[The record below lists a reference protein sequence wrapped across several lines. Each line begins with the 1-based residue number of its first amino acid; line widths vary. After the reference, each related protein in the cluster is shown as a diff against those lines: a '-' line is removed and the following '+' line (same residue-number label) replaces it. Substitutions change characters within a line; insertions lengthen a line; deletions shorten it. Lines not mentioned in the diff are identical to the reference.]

1 NMNQSKFEY
10 LIKENDKELPVKELL
25 KRNFGF
31 SSRLMTKLKVHECV
45 QLNGSPIKMYMK
57 GNPGDRITVSLP
69 KEKSDFEPE
78 NIPISVV
85 YEDEDLLIINKQPGY
100 VVHPTKGHPCH
111 TMANGI
117 MNYML
122 ENNKHFKIRFINRL
136 DMDTSGLLAVAKN
149 SHCQDDMS
157 KQMSENG
164 VTKKY
169 VAIVKGIIA
178 EEDGTVDLPIDKEQE
193 DHVKRAVVEDGY
205 PSVTHYKV
213 LERFEKGYTLV
224 ELVLETGR
232 THQIRVHMSHIGHPI
247 VGDVL
252 YGEAS
257 VWLIERQA
265 LHARY
270 LAFRH
275 PVSNQ
280 FLELEAPLPDDMLML
295 IERIKGEKKI

>member
-1 NMNQSKFEY
+1 MNQSKFEHI
-10 LIKENDKELPVKELL
+10 IKENEQELPVKELL

-31 SSRLMTKLKVHECV
+31 SSRLMTKLKVNNLV
-45 QLNGSPIKMYMK
+45 YLNGATVKMYQK
-57 GNPGDRITVSLP
+57 GNPGDSITVFLP
-69 KEKSDFEPE
+69 KEKSEFEPE

-85 YEDEDLLIINKQPGY
+85 YEDDDLLIINKQPGY

-122 ENNKHFKIRFINRL
+122 SQQKHYKIRFVNRL
-136 DMDTSGLLAVAKN
+136 DMDTSGLLAIAKN

-157 KQMSENG
+157 RQMNENG
-164 VTKKY
+164 VMKKY
-169 VAIVKGIIA
+169 VAVVKGVIM
-178 EEDGTVDLPIDKEQE
+178 EEEGTVDLPIDREHE
-193 DHVKRAVVEDGY
+193 DHVKRAVLKDGY
-205 PSVTHYKV
+205 PSVTHYRV

-270 LAFRH
+270 LSFRH
-275 PVSNQ
+275 PVKGN
-280 FLELEAPLPDDMLML
+280 FMELEAPLPDDMLAL
-295 IERIKGEKKI
+295 LEKIR

>member
-1 NMNQSKFEY
+1 MSKSKFEY
-10 LIKENDKELPVKELL
+10 IIKDTDKELPIKELL

-31 SSRLMTKLKVHECV
+31 SSRLMTKLKVNDCV
-45 QLNGSPIKMYMK
+45 CLNGSLVKMYQK
-57 GNPGDRITVSLP
+57 GNPGDRITISLP
-69 KEKSDFEPE
+69 REKSDFEPE

-85 YEDEDLLIINKQPGY
+85 YEDDDLLIINKQPGY

-122 ENNKHFKIRFINRL
+122 ENHKHFKIRFINRL
-136 DMDTSGLLAVAKN
+136 DMDTSGLLAIAKN

-157 KQMSENG
+157 RQMSENG

-169 VAIVKGIIA
+169 VAVVQGLIS
-178 EEDGTVDLPIDKEQE
+178 EEEGTVDLPIDKEHE
-193 DHVKRAVVEDGY
+193 DHVKRAVIPDGY

-213 LERFEKGYTLV
+213 LERFEKGFTML

-232 THQIRVHMSHIGHPI
+232 THQIRVHLSHMGHPV

-265 LHARY
+265 LHAKY
-270 LAFRH
+270 LSFRH
-275 PVSNQ
+275 PVTGA
-280 FLELEAPLPDDMLML
+280 FMELEAPLPDDMLTL
-295 IERIKGEKKI
+295 IKKIR

>member
-1 NMNQSKFEY
+1 MNQSKFEY
-10 LIKENDKELPVKELL
+10 IIKENDKELPIKELL
-25 KRNFGF
+25 KRHFGF
-31 SSRLMTKLKVHECV
+31 SSRLMTKLKVNDCV
-45 QLNGSPIKMYMK
+45 RLNGNLVKMYQR
-57 GNPGDRITVSLP
+57 GCPGDRITVSLP
-69 KEKSDFEPE
+69 GEKSDFEPE

-122 ENNKHFKIRFINRL
+122 ENQKHFKIRFINRL
-136 DMDTSGLLAVAKN
+136 DMDTSGLLAIAKN

-157 KQMSENG
+157 RQMSENR

-169 VAIVKGIIA
+169 VAVVKGVIA
-178 EEDGTVDLPIDKEQE
+178 EEEGTVDLPIDREHE
-193 DHVKRAVVEDGY
+193 DHVKRAVIQGGY

-213 LERFEKGYTLV
+213 LERFEKGYTLL

-232 THQIRVHMSHIGHPI
+232 THQIRVHLSHIGHPI

-265 LHARY
+265 LHAKF
-270 LAFRH
+270 LSFRH
-275 PVSNQ
+275 PVTGTDM
-280 FLELEAPLPDDMLML
+280 ELEAPLPGDMLEL
-295 IERIKGEKKI
+295 LKKIR

>member
-1 NMNQSKFEY
+1 MNQSKFEHI
-10 LIKENDKELPVKELL
+10 IKENEKELPVKELL

-31 SSRLMTKLKVHECV
+31 SSRLMTKLKVNDLV
-45 QLNGSPIKMYMK
+45 YLNGIPVKMYQK
-57 GNPGDRITVSLP
+57 GNPGDCIAVSLP
-69 KEKSDFEPE
+69 KEKSEFEPE

-85 YEDEDLLIINKQPGY
+85 YEDDDLLIINKQPGY

-117 MNYML
+117 MNYIL
-122 ENNKHFKIRFINRL
+122 EQQKHYKIRFINRL

-157 KQMSENG
+157 RQMGENG

-169 VAIVKGIIA
+169 VAVVKGIIT
-178 EEDGTVDLPIDKEQE
+178 EEEGTVDLPIDREHE
-193 DHVKRAVVEDGY
+193 DHVKRAVLKDGY
-205 PSVTHYKV
+205 PSVTHYRV

-270 LAFRH
+270 LSFRH
-275 PVSNQ
+275 PVKGDHMK
-280 FLELEAPLPDDMLML
+280 LEAPLPDDMLAL
-295 IERIKGEKKI
+295 LEKIR

>member
-1 NMNQSKFEY
+1 MNQSKFEY
-10 LIKENDKELPVKELL
+10 IIKENDKELPIKELL

-31 SSRLMTKLKVHECV
+31 SSRLMTKLKVNDCV
-45 QLNGSPIKMYMK
+45 RLNGSLIKMYQK
-57 GNPGDRITVSLP
+57 GNPGDCISVSLP
-69 KEKSDFEPE
+69 REKSDFGPE

-111 TMANGI
+111 TIANGI

-122 ENNKHFKIRFINRL
+122 ENQKHFKIRFINRL
-136 DMDTSGLLAVAKN
+136 DMDTSGLLAIAKN

-169 VAIVKGIIA
+169 VAVVRGVI
-178 EEDGTVDLPIDKEQE
+178 EDEKGTVDLPIDREHE
-193 DHVKRAVVEDGY
+193 DHVKRAVIQDGF

-232 THQIRVHMSHIGHPI
+232 THQIRVHLSHIGYPI

-265 LHARY
+265 LHAKY
-270 LAFRH
+270 LSFRH
-275 PVSNQ
+275 PVTGV
-280 FLELEAPLPDDMLML
+280 FMELEAPLPADMQELL
-295 IERIKGEKKI
+295 EKIR

>member
-1 NMNQSKFEY
+1 MNQSKFE
-10 LIKENDKELPVKELL
+10 LIIKENEKELPVKELL

-31 SSRLMTKLKVHECV
+31 SSRLMTKLKVNNLVC
-45 QLNGSPIKMYMK
+45 LNDVPIKMYQK
-57 GNPGDRITVSLP
+57 GNPGDRISVFLP
-69 KEKSDFEPE
+69 KEKSEFEPE

-85 YEDEDLLIINKQPGY
+85 YEDDDLLIINKQPGY

-122 ENNKHFKIRFINRL
+122 GQQKHYKIRFINRL

-157 KQMSENG
+157 RQMSENG

-169 VAIVKGIIA
+169 IAVVKGVIT
-178 EEDGTVDLPIDKEQE
+178 EEEGTVDLPIDREHE
-193 DHVKRAVVEDGY
+193 DHVKRAVLKDGY
-205 PSVTHYKV
+205 PSVTHYRV

-275 PVSNQ
+275 PVSGR
-280 FLELEAPLPDDMLML
+280 FIELEAPLPDDMLDL
-295 IERIKGEKKI
+295 LEKIR

>member
-1 NMNQSKFEY
+1 MMNQNKFEY
-10 LIKENDKELPVKELL
+10 VIKESDQELPVKELL

-31 SSRLMTKLKVHECV
+31 SSRLMTKLKVNNCV
-45 QLNGSPIKMYMK
+45 QLNGVFIKMYQK

-69 KEKSDFEPE
+69 MEKSDFEPE
-78 NIPISVV
+78 DIPITVV
-85 YEDEDLLIINKQPGY
+85 FEDDDLLIINKQPGY

-111 TMANGI
+111 NKGNGL
-117 MNYML
+117 MNYIL
-122 ENNKHFKIRFINRL
+122 QNDKHFKIRFINRI
-136 DMDTSGLLAVAKN
+136 DMDTSGLKKKKKN

-157 KQMSENG
+157 KQMNENG

-169 VAIVKGIIA
+169 VAVVKGIVS
-178 EEDGTVDLPIDKEQE
+178 EEEGTIDLPIDREQE
-193 DHVKRAVVEDGY
+193 DHVKRAVVEGGY

-213 LERFEKGYTLV
+213 LERFEKGYTMI

-265 LHARY
+265 LHAKY

-275 PVSNQ
+275 PVTNHYM
-280 FLELEAPLPDDMLML
+280 ELEAPLPEDMIAL
-295 IERIKGEKKI
+295 IEKIR